1 MFDIN
6 KDYITLQLQF
16 FEIFLK
22 DPGVAK
28 ANLAKKKKKKKKKKS
43 KIKIYT
49 LFLVL
54 ELLVFII

>member
-28 ANLAKKKKKKKKKKS
+28 TNLAKKKKKKEKKEQKKYNQN
-43 KIKIYT
+43 IY
-49 LFLVL
+49 
-54 ELLVFII
+54 IIFSS

>member
-28 ANLAKKKKKKKKKKS
+28 ANLAKKKKKKKKKKYNQN
-43 KIKIYT
+43 IYI
-49 LFLVL
+49 
-54 ELLVFII
+54 VFSS